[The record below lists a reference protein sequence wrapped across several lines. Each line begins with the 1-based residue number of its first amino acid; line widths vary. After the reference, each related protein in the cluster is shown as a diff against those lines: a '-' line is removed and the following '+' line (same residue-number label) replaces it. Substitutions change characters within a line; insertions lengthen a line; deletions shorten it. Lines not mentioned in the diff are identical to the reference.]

1 MSHSS
6 FGGDNIKIGF
16 IGAGKV
22 GFSLGKYFSI
32 NNLMVVGYYSK
43 NSDSAKEA
51 ARFTSTK
58 FFENMEELIEECD
71 TIFITTPDG
80 VIEEIWDSIDKLSI
94 KNKIICHCSG
104 SLSSGVFSNIESHN
118 AFGYSIHP
126 MFAISDKYNSH
137 KRLKEAFIT
146 IEGSVKYINLVNDM
160 FVRLGNKTKI
170 ITNKDKARYHLASV
184 VASNHFIALVEE
196 AVILLSEY
204 GFNEKEAIEALYP
217 LINNNVSNIR
227 SKGIINSL
235 TGPVERNDIGTIE
248 KHINHLNNEDR
259 ELYKLMSKKLLKI
272 AMIKNQ
278 DKCYEKIENMIGE

>member
-1 MSHSS
+1 M
-6 FGGDNIKIGF
+6 KIGF

-196 AVILLSEY
+196 AVTLLSEY